1 MRHFDLFRPLHLYVQ
16 SRALLMLGRMLPLHV
31 CAATAVL
38 HVCSDVQIG
47 VGGVI
52 MFDPCDSRAV
62 SLAAA
67 VSCRR

>member
-1 MRHFDLFRPLHLYVQ
+1 
-16 SRALLMLGRMLPLHV
+16 MLGRMLPLHV